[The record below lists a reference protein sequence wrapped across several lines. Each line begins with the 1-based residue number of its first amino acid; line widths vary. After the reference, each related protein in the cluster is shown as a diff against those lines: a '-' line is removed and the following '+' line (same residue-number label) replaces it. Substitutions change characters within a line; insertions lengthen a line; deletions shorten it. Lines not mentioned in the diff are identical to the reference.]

1 MIFDW
6 DYLFSLFSL
15 SEFWW
20 ASWTVVKLS
29 IASWVLSNI
38 VGFILALAQGSTY
51 PILKIPAKLYIW
63 LFRSL
68 PLLVLLIFVYNMPQ
82 IIPATGVVLS
92 NPFAAG
98 LIAMVLCESA
108 YVAEIHRGGLL
119 SVSKGQ
125 KEAAQA
131 LGIRF
136 VGIQQLVIIPQA
148 IRIALPALTN
158 EFISIVKLTSLVS
171 VISLTEVLLVGQ
183 RLYTQNFLVLETMA
197 AVAIYYVFIV
207 TVFDFL
213 LKRLESFLDVTKNKH
228 TRQPSETFTQQV
240 NEAPQPKIIPVAES
254 DLPALQ
260 ATRLHKAYNNVEV
273 LGSVDL
279 SIQPGEVV
287 SVIGPS
293 GSGKTTLIRLLN
305 GLERLDNGEIS
316 LNGKSFLKLLKHGT
330 DKGKLIENL
339 EHQTKIG
346 MVFQSFNLFPHLTVI
361 DNLLLAP
368 RYHKMGTKNDLS
380 MQAYQLLNKVG
391 MLEHTWKYPHQ
402 LSGGQQ
408 QRVAIARA
416 LMMKPQIMLFD
427 EPTSALDPEK
437 VHEVLTVIEGLASEG
452 VTMVVVTHEMNFA
465 FKVSDRIVFMEKG
478 RVVCDDSPEQL
489 KTRENPRVDAFLKNV
504 SLA

>member
-254 DLPALQ
+254 DYQHYKP
-260 ATRLHKAYNNVEV
+260 
-273 LGSVDL
+273 LGCTK
-279 SIQPGEVV
+279 P
-287 SVIGPS
+287 
-293 GSGKTTLIRLLN
+293 TT
-305 GLERLDNGEIS
+305 
-316 LNGKSFLKLLKHGT
+316 T
-330 DKGKLIENL
+330 
-339 EHQTKIG
+339 
-346 MVFQSFNLFPHLTVI
+346 
-361 DNLLLAP
+361 
-368 RYHKMGTKNDLS
+368 
-380 MQAYQLLNKVG
+380 
-391 MLEHTWKYPHQ
+391 
-402 LSGGQQ
+402 
-408 QRVAIARA
+408 
-416 LMMKPQIMLFD
+416 
-427 EPTSALDPEK
+427 
-437 VHEVLTVIEGLASEG
+437 
-452 VTMVVVTHEMNFA
+452 
-465 FKVSDRIVFMEKG
+465 
-478 RVVCDDSPEQL
+478 
-489 KTRENPRVDAFLKNV
+489 
-504 SLA
+504 